1 MKVNELD
8 ELEFSA
14 LRPKAHSYL
23 RDDNEEN
30 KTGKKTLMS

>member
-1 MKVNELD
+1 MKVNELF

-14 LRPKAHSYL
+14 LRPKARSYL

-30 KTGKKTLMS
+30 ETGKKTLM